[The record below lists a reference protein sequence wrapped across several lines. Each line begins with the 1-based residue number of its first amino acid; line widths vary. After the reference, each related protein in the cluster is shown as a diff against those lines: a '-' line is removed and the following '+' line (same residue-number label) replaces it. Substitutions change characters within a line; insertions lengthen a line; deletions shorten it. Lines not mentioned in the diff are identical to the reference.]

1 MSETKQ
7 HWIIKQEPTAYA
19 WETFCRDGR
28 TAWTGVRNFQARNN
42 LRSMRVGDCALY
54 YHSVVGKELVGVAEV
69 VQLAYPDP
77 TASEGDWSCVDVV
90 PKSVLARRVTLDEL
104 KSHPILSEIALIRQS
119 RLSVIPI
126 SAEEFAL
133 IVALAGGLTP
143 V

>member
-1 MSETKQ
+1 
-7 HWIIKQEPTAYA
+7 
-19 WETFCRDGR
+19 
-28 TAWTGVRNFQARNN
+28 
-42 LRSMRVGDCALY
+42 
-54 YHSVVGKELVGVAEV
+54 
-69 VQLAYPDP
+69 
-77 TASEGDWSCVDVV
+77 VDVV

-133 IVALAGGLTP
+133 IVALAGGLTS